1 MRIGRV
7 HIKTRFKNLEDFQ
20 IDIDENAWETVL
32 LGLNATGKS
41 NFLESLVIIFR
52 DLDLIYNLGK
62 NTKQQKKKLILNPFS
77 YYIKY
82 ECRNRIIEINLD
94 GKNYSFKVNGEKS
107 KDFIKNIEEYLPK
120 HVFIYYS
127 GISDRLVGLYKHH
140 LKEYYNRI
148 INKSATREQFDTMR
162 RIFLAENIHAN
173 FALIAFYMFKD
184 QEEETIQFLNEELKI
199 KDFGSALFTIK
210 EPDWVSKEN
219 KNEVLWG
226 ATGLVR
232 RFLEDLLLFSYAPIL
247 HKSRIDVSYNHE
259 ETQNRLYLYFKDKA
273 SLADLVDLK
282 YKNKIELFNALESI
296 HISKL
301 LADVK
306 IKVQKEDVSGE
317 LAMSELSEGE
327 KQLLT
332 VLGLLKFTKDEES
345 LILLDEPDT
354 HLNPMWK
361 WKFLDYLDRVVKRKE
376 NTQIIFSSHD
386 PLVIGK
392 LKKNQVQIFKKDKD
406 GKTVAFNPHISPREM
421 SVSKILTSE
430 LFGIPSLM
438 SKKLED
444 LLNQKR
450 FLQAKISHGELD
462 ENERNQFERLKKY
475 FDSIGFGDDTADSR
489 YNQYLKLTSNYQ
501 EFTNRKYT
509 KEEAEELDRIAKEVL
524 DEILK
529 EEKGE

>member
-1 MRIGRV
+1 MRIDKV

-52 DLDLIYNLGK
+52 DLDLVYSHNRK
-62 NTKQQKKKLILNPFS
+62 VKQPFD

-82 ECRNRIIEINLD
+82 ECRSNAIEINFEK
-94 GKNYSFKVNGEKS
+94 GKYAFVVNGKS
-107 KDFIKNIEEYLPK
+107 ETTTVTKNIEHYLPK

-127 GISDRLVGLYKHH
+127 GISDRLADLYIPHQKI
-140 LKEYYNRI
+140 YYEEI
-148 INKSATREQFDTMR
+148 IKAGAKIAQFDTIR
-162 RIFLAENIHAN
+162 RIFLAQNIHAN
-173 FALIAFYMFKD
+173 FALIAFYMFKED
-184 QEEETIQFLNEELKI
+184 QGDETIKFLKEELKI
-199 KDFGSALFTIK
+199 NDFGSALFMLK
-210 EPDWVSKEN
+210 EPEWA
-219 KNEVLWG
+219 KNRKDKNAHLWG
-226 ATGLVR
+226 ADGLVEK
-232 RFLEDLLLFSYAPIL
+232 FVNDLLLFSYAPIQ
-247 HKSRIDVSYNHE
+247 HKTRVEVSYKKN
-259 ETQNRLYLYFKDKA
+259 ETQDRLYLYLRDK
-273 SLADLVDLK
+273 STFLELVADK
-282 YKNKIELFNALESI
+282 YMNKIVLFNALESI
-296 HISKL
+296 HISDML
-301 LADVK
+301 HDVK
-306 IKVQKEDVSGE
+306 IKVQKEGVDGE
-317 LAMSELSEGE
+317 LSMSELSEGE

-376 NTQIIFSSHD
+376 NTQIIFCSHD
-386 PLVIGK
+386 PLVIGN
-392 LKKNQVQIFKKDKD
+392 LKKNQVQIFKKNKN
-406 GKTVAFNPHISPREM
+406 GKTEAFNPYMSPREM

-462 ENERNQFERLKKY
+462 EDERNQFERLKKY
-475 FDSIGFGDDTADSR
+475 FDRIGYGDDTADSR
-489 YNQYLKLTSNYQ
+489 YNQFLKLTSNYK

-509 KEEAEELDRIAKEVL
+509 QEESEELDRIAKEVL

-529 EEKGE
+529 EEKSA